1 VAAAIDEGWQAAG
14 VTLDLSAVVLP
25 DRCPVSTFLDDV
37 LAAER
42 AGVRTVWTYDHL
54 TWPLLADGPWFGA
67 VPLLAAAAVR
77 TERVRLGTLVA
88 TPNFRHP
95 APFATELVTLDQLT
109 GGRLEVGVG
118 AGTEGPDARVL
129 GGEPLRRAQ
138 RADRY
143 AEWVSVL
150 DRLLREPVVSIE
162 GEWFT
167 AVDAHQLPGCV
178 QQPRVPFTVA
188 AAGPRALALA
198 ARHGSAWVTYGPYGA
213 EVSSD
218 EWFAAVAD
226 QSRRLTEAL
235 EREGRDPSELRRT
248 VLLGLEVGW
257 PFESRERY
265 LDTLGRL
272 AELGVDEVGVHWPR
286 PDGRGVPS
294 QAVPFVLEGHGLPH
308 R

>member
-1 VAAAIDEGWQAAG
+1 
-14 VTLDLSAVVLP
+14 VTLELSAVVLP
-25 DRCPVSTFLDDV
+25 DRFPVSTFLDDV

-54 TWPLLADGPWFGA
+54 TWPLLADSPWFGA

-95 APFATELVTLDQLT
+95 VPFAKELMTLDQLT

-129 GGEPLRRAQ
+129 GDQPLSREQ
-138 RADRY
+138 RADRF
-143 AEWVSVL
+143 AEWLSVL
-150 DRLLREPVVSIE
+150 DRLLREPVTTVE
-162 GEWFT
+162 GTWFT

-178 QQPRVPFTVA
+178 QRPRVPFTVA
-188 AAGPRALALA
+188 ATGPRALALA
-198 ARHGSAWVTYGPYGA
+198 ARYGSAWVTYGPYGA
-213 EVSSD
+213 EVDSD
-218 EWFAAVAD
+218 AWFAAVAD

-235 EREGRDPSELRRT
+235 EREGRDPADLRRS
-248 VLLGLEVGW
+248 VLFGLEVRW

-265 LDTLGRL
+265 VDTLGRL
-272 AELGVDEVGVHWPR
+272 TDLGVAEVGVHWPR
-286 PDGRGVPS
+286 PDGRGVPDS
-294 QAVPFVLEGHGLPH
+294 AMSFVADAHQL
-308 R
+308 

>member
-1 VAAAIDEGWQAAG
+1 

-25 DRCPVSTFLDDV
+25 DRFPVSTFLDDV

-88 TPNFRHP
+88 SPNFRHP
-95 APFATELVTLDQLT
+95 APFAKELMTLDQLT
-109 GGRLEVGVG
+109 GGRLDVGVG
-118 AGTEGPDARVL
+118 VGTEGPDARVL
-129 GGEPLRRAQ
+129 GGEPLSRAQ

-150 DRLLREPVVSIE
+150 DRLLREPVVSVE

-188 AAGPRALALA
+188 ATGPRALALA
-198 ARHGSAWVTYGPYGA
+198 ARYGSAWVTYGPYGA
-213 EVSSD
+213 DVASD

-235 EREGRDPSELRRT
+235 DEEGRGPEDLRRS
-248 VLLGLEVGW
+248 VLFGLEVRW
-257 PFESRERY
+257 PFDSRERY

-272 AELGVDEVGVHWPR
+272 TDLGVAEVGVHWPR
-286 PDGRGVPS
+286 PDGRGVP
-294 QAVPFVLEGHGLPH
+294 APALPFVAEAHGLSVH
-308 R
+308 

>member
-1 VAAAIDEGWQAAG
+1 

-25 DRCPVSTFLDDV
+25 DRFPISSFLDDV
-37 LAAER
+37 LAAEC

-54 TWPLLADGPWFGA
+54 TWPLLADSPWFGA

-88 TPNFRHP
+88 SPNFRHP
-95 APFATELVTLDQLT
+95 VPFAKELMTLDQLT
-109 GGRLEVGVG
+109 GGRLDVGVG
-118 AGTEGPDARVL
+118 VGTEGPDAGVL
-129 GGEPLRRAQ
+129 GGEPLSRAQ

-143 AEWVSVL
+143 AEWVSML
-150 DRLLREPVVSIE
+150 DRLLREPVLSVE

-213 EVSSD
+213 DVGSD

-235 EREGRDPSELRRT
+235 EQEGRGAADLRRT
-248 VLLGLEVGW
+248 VLLGLEVRW
-257 PFESRERY
+257 PFESPERY
-265 LDTLGRL
+265 RDTLGRL
-272 AELGVDEVGVHWPR
+272 ADLGIGEVGVHWPR

-294 QAVPFVLEGHGLPH
+294 SALPFVLDAHGLPG

>member
-1 VAAAIDEGWQAAG
+1 

-25 DRCPVSTFLDDV
+25 DRFPVSTFLDDV

-54 TWPLLADGPWFGA
+54 TWPLLADEPWFGA

-88 TPNFRHP
+88 SPNFRHP
-95 APFATELVTLDQLT
+95 VPFAKELMTLDQLS
-109 GGRLEVGVG
+109 GGRLDVGVG

-129 GGEPLRRAQ
+129 GDAPLTRKQ
-138 RADRY
+138 RAERF
-143 AEWVSVL
+143 AEWLSML
-150 DRLLREPVVSIE
+150 DRLLREPVATI
-162 GEWFT
+162 GGTWFE

-188 AAGPRALALA
+188 ATGPRALALA
-198 ARHGSAWVTYGPYGA
+198 ARYGSAWVTYGPYGA
-213 EVSSD
+213 DVASD
-218 EWFAAVAD
+218 QWFAAVAD

-235 EREGRDPSELRRT
+235 DEEGRGPEDLRRS
-248 VLLGLEVGW
+248 VLFGLEVRW
-257 PFESRERY
+257 PFDSRERY

-272 AELGVDEVGVHWPR
+272 TDLGVAEVGVHWPR
-286 PDGRGVPS
+286 PDGRGVP
-294 QAVPFVLEGHGLPH
+294 APALPFVAEAHGLSVH
-308 R
+308 

>member
-1 VAAAIDEGWQAAG
+1 M
-14 VTLDLSAVVLP
+14 TLDLSAVVLP
-25 DRCPVSTFLDDV
+25 DRFPVSTFLDDV

-95 APFATELVTLDQLT
+95 VPFAKELMTLDQLT

-129 GGEPLRRAQ
+129 GEQPLRRTQ
-138 RADRY
+138 RAERF
-143 AEWVSVL
+143 AEWLSML
-150 DRLLREPVVSIE
+150 DRLLREPVASLD
-162 GEWFT
+162 GRWFT
-167 AVDAHQLPGCV
+167 AVDARQLPGCV

-188 AAGPRALALA
+188 ATGPRALELA
-198 ARHGSAWVTYGPYGA
+198 ARYGSAWVTYGPYGA
-213 EVSSD
+213 DVGCD
-218 EWFAAVAD
+218 DWFAAVAD
-226 QSRRLTEAL
+226 QSRRLTEAF
-235 EREGRDPSELRRT
+235 ERAGRVPSELRRS
-248 VLLGLEVGW
+248 VLFGLEVRW

-265 LDTLGRL
+265 VDTLGRL
-272 AELGVDEVGVHWPR
+272 ADLGVGEVGVHWPR
-286 PDGRGVPS
+286 PDGRGVPTPAMS
-294 QAVPFVLEGHGLPH
+294 FVADAHG